1 MSYAL
6 LHPTTQKWPAFGGG
20 LDGQGSGDD
29 VLHPYLQGLD
39 DLSKGGVKYEID
51 ALDHLTEFIAFAAR
65 PGCDRAVRRL
75 FGCVRHVKVT
85 GCVLV
90 RAFGKMGLPRKQWRQ
105 QSPFEQSCCKHHVHW
120 QHMGGSVYS
129 KTAKPA
135 QLKVKLS
142 DFEML
147 DGQGGRWGR
156 ADATASML
164 ATVFQQHNSSNNF
177 RTFIRLML
185 IFVAR
190 PLAGQGLPSVSCDAS
205 GARRERLL
213 CSSSVPT
220 SQ

>member
-1 MSYAL
+1 MR
-6 LHPTTQKWPAFGGG
+6 
-20 LDGQGSGDD
+20 QG
-29 VLHPYLQGLD
+29 
-39 DLSKGGVKYEID
+39 
-51 ALDHLTEFIAFAAR
+51 R
-65 PGCDRAVRRL
+65 RRL

-105 QSPFEQSCCKHHVHW
+105 QSPFQQSCCKHHVHW

-190 PLAGQGLPSVSCDAS
+190 PLAGQGLLRCRATHPAQGGRGCFVRAACQPLSESIPSSCAGLAPS
-205 GARRERLL
+205 NTGRRELMMSMRSRRCRKQRRAVML
-213 CSSSVPT
+213 
-220 SQ
+220 